1 MGDDTPGK
9 ITASRNGRTGSVSVS
24 AIECSSRGAVGTGL
38 HCAALV
44 PAATG
49 PTGGKSEKIPLP
61 PRARR
66 EDDHAGHH
74 RHEPT
79 TSHRRECAAAF
90 TSFIRREHHA
100 MTREEAW
107 QLVRDNVQ
115 AVRLRR
121 HTLSA
126 AAAMRAYAAKLG
138 GDVEQW
144 GLAGLLHDWDGEI
157 HPTLETH
164 VVEGTPILREK
175 GVPEPVLQAIL
186 SHNEAATGVRRRE
199 PIDFALLAN
208 YEVTGLII
216 AAAFVR
222 PSKNVGDVELKSIKK
237 RWKER
242 IFAAGV
248 DRDHV
253 EKVTAELGA
262 ACFGGQLDLWD
273 HVGNVL
279 AAMQG
284 IAAELELD
292 RRVAG
297 GPAPG
302 A

>member
-1 MGDDTPGK
+1 
-9 ITASRNGRTGSVSVS
+9 
-24 AIECSSRGAVGTGL
+24 
-38 HCAALV
+38 
-44 PAATG
+44 
-49 PTGGKSEKIPLP
+49 
-61 PRARR
+61 
-66 EDDHAGHH
+66 
-74 RHEPT
+74 
-79 TSHRRECAAAF
+79 
-90 TSFIRREHHA
+90 

-115 AVRLRR
+115 AVGLRR
-121 HTLSA
+121 HMLSVE
-126 AAAMRAYAAKLG
+126 AAMRAYAAKLG

-144 GLAGLLHDWDGEI
+144 GLAGLLHDWDWEI

-164 VVEGTPILREK
+164 VVNGTPILREK

-186 SHNEAATGVRRRE
+186 SHNEAATGVPRRE

-208 YEVTGLII
+208 DEVTGLII
-216 AAAFVR
+216 AAALVR
-222 PSKNVGDVELKSIKK
+222 PSKNVRDVELKSIKK

-253 EKVTAELGA
+253 EKVTAEFGA

-273 HVGNVL
+273 HVGTVL

-292 RRVAG
+292 GRLAAAPTPP
-297 GPAPG
+297 PAS
-302 A
+302 